1 MVDVRFEKW
10 LDKQSK
16 ELARSVRCLMTATT
30 TSMSTDKIIS
40 NFPLLRF
47 SSLLGVHS
55 ILLIFVALFLPRSS
69 FLLSDLP
76 PQASSRDRPQHEFLR
91 PITAEPQLT
100 LVWLCIGAIIVQA
113 SWASRLK
120 YETVSVKLQLFGEDE
135 EARVKRTMESSKER
149 LNVCLQKEILGS
161 S

>member
-40 NFPLLRF
+40 NFPLFRF

-149 LNVCLQKEILGS
+149 LNVCLQK
-161 S
+161 